1 MLHDG
6 RIIGQNAV
14 YSNLNDI
21 KDLTELMDLGKEIC
35 RHNAESISFLSPSLC
50 FHSSCRDMKPI
61 TVLSRVKTKMGNQV
75 G

>member
-1 MLHDG
+1 MLHGG

-35 RHNAESISFLSPSLC
+35 RHNAESISW
-50 FHSSCRDMKPI
+50 
-61 TVLSRVKTKMGNQV
+61 VLPVVYDTAAV
-75 G
+75 